1 MSGVQSQPGVGAAG
15 APTGPGGVVTLLP
28 LELVDKA
35 IGSRIHIIMKND
47 RELVG
52 TFRGFD
58 NMNLFCLIIT
68 FFKWLDFWPKGF
80 DQLGPL
86 SRGFVTFS

>member
-1 MSGVQSQPGVGAAG
+1 MATQGT
-15 APTGPGGVVTLLP
+15 APSTQQTLLP

-35 IGSRIHIIMKND
+35 IGSRIHVIMKND

-58 NMNLFCLIIT
+58 GYVNMVLEDVTEFESTPEGRRIN
-68 FFKWLDFWPKGF
+68 KLDQIFLNGNHVTMLVPGGA
-80 DQLGPL
+80 GPDM
-86 SRGFVTFS
+86 

>member
-1 MSGVQSQPGVGAAG
+1 MATQGT
-15 APTGPGGVVTLLP
+15 APSTQQTLLP

-35 IGSRIHIIMKND
+35 IGSRIHVIMKND

-58 NMNLFCLIIT
+58 GYVNMVLEGWILT
-68 FFKWLDFWPKGF
+68 FISTNFQK
-80 DQLGPL
+80 
-86 SRGFVTFS
+86 

>member
-1 MSGVQSQPGVGAAG
+1 MATQAG
-15 APTGPGGVVTLLP
+15 TAPSTQQTLLP

-35 IGSRIHIIMKND
+35 IGSRIHVIMKND

-58 NMNLFCLIIT
+58 GYVNMVLE
-68 FFKWLDFWPKGF
+68 G
-80 DQLGPL
+80 
-86 SRGFVTFS
+86 

>member
-1 MSGVQSQPGVGAAG
+1 MATPTNANAG
-15 APTGPGGVVTLLP
+15 QTLLP

-35 IGSRIHIIMKND
+35 IGSRMHVIMKND

-58 NMNLFCLIIT
+58 GEASFLHFFMIYLITQRYFLLLFC
-68 FFKWLDFWPKGF
+68 
-80 DQLGPL
+80 
-86 SRGFVTFS
+86 

>member
-1 MSGVQSQPGVGAAG
+1 MSGVQSQPGAGTGAAG
-15 APTGPGGVVTLLP
+15 AGGQVTLLP

-58 NMNLFCLIIT
+58 
-68 FFKWLDFWPKGF
+68 G
-80 DQLGPL
+80 
-86 SRGFVTFS
+86 

>member
-58 NMNLFCLIIT
+58 GYESFYDKCKVIHT
-68 FFKWLDFWPKGF
+68 KYSKH
-80 DQLGPL
+80 
-86 SRGFVTFS
+86 

>member
-1 MSGVQSQPGVGAAG
+1 MPFFNSRIMASQGT
-15 APTGPGGVVTLLP
+15 APAQQTLLP

-35 IGSRIHIIMKND
+35 IGSRIHVIMKND

-58 NMNLFCLIIT
+58 GYVNMVLE
-68 FFKWLDFWPKGF
+68 G
-80 DQLGPL
+80 
-86 SRGFVTFS
+86 

>member
-58 NMNLFCLIIT
+58 GYESLLFE
-68 FFKWLDFWPKGF
+68 KGKCINDIRF
-80 DQLGPL
+80 
-86 SRGFVTFS
+86 

>member
-1 MSGVQSQPGVGAAG
+1 MPFFNSRIMASQGTTPAQQ
-15 APTGPGGVVTLLP
+15 TLLP

-35 IGSRIHIIMKND
+35 IGSRIHVIMKND

-58 NMNLFCLIIT
+58 GYVNMVLE
-68 FFKWLDFWPKGF
+68 G
-80 DQLGPL
+80 
-86 SRGFVTFS
+86 